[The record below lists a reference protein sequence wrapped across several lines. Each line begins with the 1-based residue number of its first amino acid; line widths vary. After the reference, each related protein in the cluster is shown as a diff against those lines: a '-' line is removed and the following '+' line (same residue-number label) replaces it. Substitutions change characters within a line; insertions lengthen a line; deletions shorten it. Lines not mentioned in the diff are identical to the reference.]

1 MLKIFNRDPYA
12 QIERRK
18 KKALKE
24 HKQAR
29 EKSWRRKNR
38 RAAWRNFKKRLIE
51 IISNPFSRKKPTPH
65 RHTSHHEPEA
75 SGEYRR
81 SQSTNL
87 SSADRKKAWKRRER
101 AKQWQHFKTRLNNF
115 LAHPFAKRKS
125 TSVANSSGDRKKAWK
140 RKERA
145 KNRLRFIARFN
156 NFLAHPFAKK
166 ELASSATRSD
176 DRKKAWKRR
185 ERAKNR
191 QRFKAR
197 FNDFL
202 AHPFAKK
209 ELTSEQ
215 RMQRQIKRQ
224 RRHDRKLARKKLFD
238 NLRANPLSMLFPP
251 KKGMAKSRK
260 SFRIN
265 YRIAK
270 EYSKKKLAE
279 AIENYE
285 LLKSTPDVIGKFVK
299 TFLLSTAYYIIAFLI
314 IYVVYQV
321 VTILVASYSHIS
333 GIWYYYQLK
342 FPLNS
347 PLYTRANLILIF
359 ASGPLV
365 SLLLALASLKMFF
378 VEKNFFKRFRLFF
391 LWGFICGVNMFF
403 GAYIVGFLTRTEF
416 IYTSEWLFL
425 SNVFDI
431 EEIIFTLISFG
442 MLIVIGRIVT
452 PLFLVSSGSVTLIKP
467 EFRLYFILSHVI
479 LPWLVGVLVLFLIT
493 LPNYYIPLIFKTI
506 TPALILFPSLI
517 IYNSRRFAKI
527 HKSGVVQHNYF
538 RWSIIIVFFALLLFY
553 RVILNF
559 GLRLF

>member
-1 MLKIFNRDPYA
+1 MWKIINRDPYA

-18 KKALKE
+18 KKAIKE

-29 EKSWRRKNR
+29 EKSWRRKTR
-38 RAAWRNFKKRLIE
+38 KAAWRNFKKRLSGL
-51 IISNPFSRKKPTPH
+51 ISNPFTRRKPTPH
-65 RHTSHHEPEA
+65 RHTSHQELEVN
-75 SGEYRR
+75 GEYRR
-81 SQSTNL
+81 SQSTTL
-87 SSADRKKAWKRRER
+87 DR
-101 AKQWQHFKTRLNNF
+101 T
-115 LAHPFAKRKS
+115 
-125 TSVANSSGDRKKAWK
+125 DRKKAWK

-145 KNRLRFIARFN
+145 KKWQHFKTRFS
-156 NFLAHPFAKK
+156 NFLAHPFAKT
-166 ELASSATRSD
+166 ESTTIANSSA
-176 DRKKAWKRR
+176 DRKRAWKRK
-185 ERAKNR
+185 EKAKNR
-191 QRFKAR
+191 QRFIAR
-197 FNDFL
+197 FTNFL
-202 AHPFAKK
+202 AHPFAKRQ
-209 ELTSEQ
+209 LTSEQ
-215 RMQRQIKRQ
+215 RRQYQIKRQ
-224 RRHDRKLARKKLFD
+224 QRHERKMARKKLFY
-238 NLRANPLSMLFPP
+238 NLKTNPVAVLFPQ
-251 KKGMAKSRK
+251 KKSSGKSRK
-260 SFRIN
+260 SFRSKI
-265 YRIAK
+265 RIAK
-270 EYSKKKLAE
+270 EFSRKKLAE
-279 AIENYE
+279 AAENYE
-285 LLKSTPDVIGKFVK
+285 LLTSTPDIVGKFVK

-314 IYVVYQV
+314 IYIVYQV

-378 VEKNFFKRFRLFF
+378 VKKNFFKRFRLFF

-403 GAYIVGFLTRTEF
+403 GAYIVGFITRTEF

-467 EFRLYFILSHVI
+467 EFRLYFILSQLI
-479 LPWLVGVLVLFLIT
+479 LPWLVGVFVLFLIT
-493 LPNYYIPLIFKTI
+493 LPHYYIPLIFKTI
-506 TPALILFPSLI
+506 TPALILVPSLI

-559 GLRLF
+559 GLKLL